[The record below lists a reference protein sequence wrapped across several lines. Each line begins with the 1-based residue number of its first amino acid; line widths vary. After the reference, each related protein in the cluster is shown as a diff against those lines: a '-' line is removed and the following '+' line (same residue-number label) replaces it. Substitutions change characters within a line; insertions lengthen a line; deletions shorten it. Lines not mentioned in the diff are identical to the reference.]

1 MGKRFLQY
9 DIDAVRERLAEAIQH
24 FEHTLPAQA
33 PIKDFVHHN
42 TLHGFEH
49 MTFPEAVAKAERI
62 TGNHG
67 YETPERFREYYAAGR
82 ICRADLEGVL
92 DQEES
97 LQAGEELFAVG
108 DRRFSRRD
116 IYIASLIHPLKPV
129 TGCQLNWQ
137 MEAQDVLNRFQPDIS
152 DESRN
157 ILLQAAAADG
167 RNSEA
172 SAINDLWHASLEALG
187 LEHFLVHPED
197 LLDLTPERAEMLLS
211 RTVDDEAQAEATL
224 GHQRIRKESVHLLA
238 DLFKRVGGDLTLSG
252 LLRTLTGHDLLD
264 DFRSLLIRQ
273 LGNHLDQG
281 QAAWH
286 DRGDD
291 GFYAAWRRN
300 AVRDLGWLFD
310 EMSAARE
317 DIEVLPE
324 DSLETIITELHLLG
338 LDEAYWTSYLEQ
350 LALELPGWSGMFL
363 WRHLNPGYEGLDQ
376 IKVDMTDYLAVR
388 LILERLFAQRLCAGQ
403 WNIEPNLD
411 TLRWYFRHRRS
422 EFYVRH
428 NLFNARMPEYLT
440 HRAQRL
446 VDHSPL
452 EGEEYHQ
459 WETLADM
466 VWTWRQ
472 SPAAEKPGE
481 HSVYRSGW
489 RLFRLAQHLG
499 LSGPQLRSLDSKQVE
514 AVFAC
519 IDGLDT
525 NQRGFIWLRAYENN
539 YRDRILNALV
549 NNHGR
554 GTWRSRETR
563 PEAQIVF
570 CMDDREEGIRRHL
583 EELNPGIE
591 TFGAAAHFNV
601 FNFFHGLDSDRP
613 TILCPVVAVP
623 THDVHERPQP
633 GQESLNREHQKRRS
647 LRLRIKEW
655 FVQETRR
662 NLLGSTLLVMLAA
675 PAAALVLAGKQLA
688 PLTSGRLT
696 NKLRRWF
703 DRDEVDTIIEFTAP
717 RPKANATPELP
728 QSGFTDEEQADR
740 LEAFLRNIGLVS
752 GFSPLPVIMGH
763 GSHSQNNP
771 HMAAYSCGACSG
783 RNSGPNARLLAAI
796 GNRPEV
802 RDILR
807 GRDIDIPDDSW
818 FLAAEHDTCNENI
831 NWYDLDLVP
840 VALRSRAEK
849 LRVEIADATLS
860 SAHERA
866 RKFVSAPRKPTRK
879 KAFDHIAGRALDFSQ
894 ARPELGHATNA
905 CALIGRRAVTQGAFF
920 DRRMFLISYDHTTDP
935 EGLVLERLLL
945 ANGPV
950 GAGINLEYYFSTVNN
965 EGYGSGTKI
974 THNVTGLLGVMEG
987 ASSDLRTGLPKQ
999 MIEVHEAMRL
1009 LVIVEAKTDML
1020 TTIYTR
1026 QPPLQELVG
1035 NGWLLL
1041 AAKDPDSERIDLF
1054 DPARGWVEWQGA
1066 VTPLPRVARST
1077 DWYDGH
1083 IDPLDPA
1090 LIESGEVGDGA

>member
-1 MGKRFLQY
+1 MGEQFLQY
-9 DIDAVRERLAEAIQH
+9 DIEAVRERLAEAIKQ
-24 FEHTLPAQA
+24 FEHILPAQA

-49 MTFPEAVAKAERI
+49 MTFPEAVAEAERI
-62 TGNHG
+62 TGNRG

-82 ICRADLEGVL
+82 ISRADLEGVL
-92 DQEES
+92 DLEES
-97 LQAGEELFAVG
+97 LEVGEELFTVG
-108 DRRFSRRD
+108 DRTFSRRD
-116 IYIASLIHPLKPV
+116 IYIASLVHPLKPV

-137 MEAQDVLNRFQPDIS
+137 MEARDALNSFQPDVS
-152 DESRN
+152 DESRK

-167 RNSEA
+167 HNSEA
-172 SAINDLWHASLEALG
+172 AAINDLWHASLEALG

-211 RTVDDEAQAEATL
+211 QTADDETQAEP
-224 GHQRIRKESVHLLA
+224 GRSHQRIRKESIHLLG
-238 DLFKRVGGDLTLSG
+238 DLFKRVGDNLTLSG
-252 LLRTLTGHDLLD
+252 LLQTLTGHDLLD
-264 DFRSLLIRQ
+264 DFRPLLIRQ
-273 LGNHLDQG
+273 LGNYLDQG

-300 AVRDLGWLFD
+300 ALRDLGWLFD
-310 EMSAARE
+310 EMSGTRE

-324 DSLETIITELHLLG
+324 DALETIITELHLLG
-338 LDEAYWTSYLEQ
+338 IDEVHWTSYLEQ
-350 LALELPGWSGMFL
+350 LALEMPGWSGMFL
-363 WRHLNPGYEGLDQ
+363 WRHLHPGYEGLDQ
-376 IKVDMTDYLAVR
+376 VRVDMTDYLAVR
-388 LILERLFAQRLCAGQ
+388 LILERLFAQRLCADQ

-411 TLRWYFRHRRS
+411 ILRGTFRRRRS
-422 EFYVRH
+422 EFYVRYI
-428 NLFNARMPEYLT
+428 LFSARMPEYLT

-446 VDHSPL
+446 VGHSPQ

-459 WETLADM
+459 WEQLADM

-472 SPAAEKPGE
+472 SSDADKPGE

-499 LSGPQLRSLDSKQVE
+499 LSGLQLRALDREQIE
-514 AVFAC
+514 AIFSC
-519 IDGLDT
+519 LDGLDA
-525 NQRGFIWLRAYENN
+525 NQTGFIWLRAYENN
-539 YRDRILNALV
+539 YRDKILNTIV

-554 GTWRSRETR
+554 GNWRSRENR
-563 PEAQIVF
+563 PEAQIIF

-583 EELNPGIE
+583 EELNPNIE

-601 FNFFHGLDSDRP
+601 FNFFHGLDDDKP
-613 TILCPVVAVP
+613 TMLCPVVAVP
-623 THDVHERPQP
+623 THDVRENPQQ
-633 GQESLNREHQKRRS
+633 GQQKINRIHQKRRKQ
-647 LRLRIKEW
+647 RLRIKEI

-675 PAAALVLAGKQLA
+675 PVSALVLAGKQLA
-688 PLTSGRLT
+688 PLTTGRLI
-696 NKLRRWF
+696 NAMRRWF
-703 DRDEVDTIIEFTAP
+703 DRDGITTSIEFTAS
-717 RPKANATPELP
+717 RPKADATPERP
-728 QSGFTDEEQADR
+728 QSGFTDGEQADR
-740 LEAFLRNIGLVS
+740 LEAFLRNIGLVN

-771 HMAAYSCGACSG
+771 HLAAYSCGACSG

-802 RDILR
+802 REILR
-807 GRDIDIPDDSW
+807 GRDIDIPNDSW
-818 FLAAEHDTCNENI
+818 FLAAEHDTCNEDI
-831 NWYDLDLVP
+831 HWYDLDKIP
-840 VALRSRAEK
+840 ASRRSGADK
-849 LRVEIADATLS
+849 LRTEIADATLS

-866 RKFVSAPRKPTRK
+866 RKFVSAPRKPTRE
-879 KAFDHIAGRALDFSQ
+879 KAFDHIVGRALDFSQ
-894 ARPELGHATNA
+894 AHPELGHATNA

-920 DRRMFLISYDHTTDP
+920 DRRMFLISYDHSTDP

-965 EGYGSGTKI
+965 EGYGSGTKT

-1041 AAKDPDSERIDLF
+1041 AAKDPDSEQIDLF

-1066 VTPLPRVARST
+1066 VSQLPRVACSS

-1090 LIESGEVGDGA
+1090 LIESREATHGA